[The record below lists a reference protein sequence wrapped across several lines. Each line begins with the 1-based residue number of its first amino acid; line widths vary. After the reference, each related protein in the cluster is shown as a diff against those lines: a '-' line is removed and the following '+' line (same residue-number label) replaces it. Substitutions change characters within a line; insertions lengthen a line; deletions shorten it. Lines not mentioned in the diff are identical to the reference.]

1 LPSDGYHYRL
11 DVARVRSETWALR
24 RTEETVHA
32 ALSVFESSAADY
44 RSTLK
49 ALEFL
54 EAGLPLT

>member
-1 LPSDGYHYRL
+1 
-11 DVARVRSETWALR
+11 VRSETWALR